1 MRDRSAAG
9 ECAVDESADHGGE
22 GFGVFDGE
30 VVVVAEHQRYS
41 YRAYPTAAQTLM
53 LAGEHQRLR
62 SGRVRAVAVAL
73 VFRDDNHLT
82 VEHAE
87 ALSPVVGALVDRA
100 LPSG

>member
-1 MRDRSAAG
+1 VFCLRRHERFHLIEIRDEAPRLIRVP
-9 ECAVDESADHGGE
+9 AVGDEII
-22 GFGVFDGE
+22 
-30 VVVVAEHQRYS
+30 EHDT
-41 YRAYPTAAQTLM
+41 RASKGL
-53 LAGEHQRLR
+53 GEHQRLR

-100 LPSG
+100 LPGG